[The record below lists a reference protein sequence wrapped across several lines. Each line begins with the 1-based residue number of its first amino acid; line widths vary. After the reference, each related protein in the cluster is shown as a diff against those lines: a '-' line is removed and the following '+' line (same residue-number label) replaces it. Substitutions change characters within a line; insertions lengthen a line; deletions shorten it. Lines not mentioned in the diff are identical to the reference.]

1 MSIEEWHALES
12 SEALKQLDTSK
23 SGLSSTEANNRLK
36 EYGPNQ
42 LATGKKTSPVTIFL
56 SQFKSILILI
66 LLAASIVSF
75 ATGHQFDASIIL
87 IIVVISATLGFVQ
100 EYRAEKALEALTKML
115 VPTASV
121 LRDGKEVQLP
131 TKDLVPGDILVLKE
145 GDRVAADARL
155 IEVNNLQV
163 NEAPLTGES
172 IPVEKTTEKVAK
184 DAAILDK
191 TDMVFSGTAVTC
203 GKAKALVVMTAMNT
217 EFGKIARQVSAVEK
231 KETPL
236 EKRTKEVG
244 KLLGIAALAVS
255 ITVILLGVARG
266 LDLLDMFLF
275 GIALA
280 VAAVPEAL
288 PAIVTGSLAIGMYK
302 MAKRNALV
310 RKMPAV
316 ETLGSTTVICTDK
329 TGTLTK
335 GEMTVR
341 KVYAA
346 GTTIDVSGVGYSPQG
361 TFDSKNETTMETKCF
376 SLLMKGA
383 VLCNDS
389 DVLLDG
395 DKWIVK
401 GDPTEGALVVAALKA
416 GVQKEEVRTIY
427 PRINEFPFSSDRK
440 RMTTIHSVPEQL
452 EGSKIIFM
460 KGAPDIMLRYCTRIC
475 EGNATAELTE
485 QKLKAVIS
493 ENEQMASV
501 GLRVLGIAYKEM
513 SGELMSCKE
522 ASAENELVFLGLI
535 GMMDPPRKEAMQA
548 VKLCRQ
554 IGIKPVMIT
563 GDHKLTA
570 LAVAKE
576 LGIYHEGDEV
586 LTGEDLERLSQEEFE
601 AKVRNVTVYA
611 RVSPL
616 HKLKIVEAW
625 KKKGEVVA
633 MTGDGVNDAPA
644 LKKSDIGVAMGITG
658 TEVTKESAD
667 LVLADDNF
675 ATIVKAVELGRET
688 YDNIKK
694 YLTYLLQANLVE
706 IVILSFAVLAGFPL
720 PLLPVHILYINLATD
735 GLPAI
740 ALGLSPPEPDV
751 MKRPPRNPKET
762 IFTKDVKVFLIRAIL
777 VETPLLLWV
786 FISSLPLG
794 IEVAQTRLFLVLI
807 SFELVLALS
816 CRSLKYTIIRARPHK
831 LLIGTIFWEIAL
843 ILLIVNVPFLR
854 ESFSLAPVGID
865 ELLLMVG
872 LSSLVL
878 LTIEVTKRILHYRD
892 PKIEEMPKTTATLGG
907 QASEAEG
914 PYSKM
919 SWSMG
924 RNRREVK
931 ESQGR

>member
-1 MSIEEWHALES
+1 LIEGNSLSSEQSWHALEAQ
-12 SEALKQLDTSK
+12 EALSKQNSSK
-23 SGLSSTEANNRLK
+23 AGLSSTEAAERLNK
-36 EYGPNQ
+36 YGPNQ
-42 LATGKKTSPVTIFL
+42 LAAGKKTSPIKIL
-56 SQFKSILILI
+56 LGQFKSPLIII
-66 LLAASIVSF
+66 LLAAAIVSLATPLF
-75 ATGHQFDASIIL
+75 AATEETHQIDAFIIL
-87 IIVVISATLGFVQ
+87 IIVIISAVLGFVQ
-100 EYRAEKALEALTKML
+100 EYRAEKALDALTKML
-115 VPTASV
+115 TPITTV
-121 LRDGKEVQLP
+121 LRDGKEVQVA
-131 TKDLVPGDILVLKE
+131 TKDIVPGDILVLKE
-145 GDRVAADARL
+145 GDKVAADARI
-155 IEVNNLQV
+155 IEANNLHV

-172 IPVEKTTEKVAK
+172 VPVEKGTEKVAK
-184 DAAILDK
+184 EAAILDK

-203 GKAKALVVMTAMNT
+203 GKAKALVISTGMYT
-217 EFGKIARQVSAVEK
+217 EFGKIAGQVSAVEK

-244 KLLGIAALAVS
+244 KWLGLAALAVS
-255 ITVILLGVARG
+255 ITVIVLGVARG
-266 LDLLDMFLF
+266 LDLLEMFLF

-341 KVYAA
+341 KVYTA
-346 GTTIDVSGVGYSPQG
+346 GATVDVSGVGYSPQG
-361 TFDSKNETTMETKCF
+361 KFEAKDKATMESECF

-383 VLCNDS
+383 VLCNDA
-389 DVLLDG
+389 DVVQEG

-401 GDPTEGALVVAALKA
+401 GDPTEGALVVATLKA
-416 GVQKEEVRTIY
+416 GVQKEQVRDDY
-427 PRINEFPFSSDRK
+427 PRVNEFPFSSDRK
-440 RMTTIHSVPEQL
+440 RMTTIHTSQL
-452 EGSKIIFM
+452 QTDGKNLIFM
-460 KGAPDIMLRYCTRIC
+460 KGAPEIILRYCTQVC
-475 EGNATAELTE
+475 GNTKEESLTE
-485 QKLKAVIS
+485 QKRRDILGA
-493 ENEQMASV
+493 NEEMASG
-501 GLRVLGIAYKEM
+501 GLRVLGIAYKEITCNAAD
-513 SGELMSCKE
+513 CKE
-522 ASAENELVFLGLI
+522 ETAESQLIFLGLL

-548 VKLCRQ
+548 VKLCRK
-554 IGIKPVMIT
+554 IGIKTVMIT

-576 LGIYHEGDEV
+576 LGIYQKGDEI

-601 AKVRNVTVYA
+601 AKVRNVSVYA

-720 PLLPVHILYINLATD
+720 PLLPIHILYVNLATD

-762 IFTKDVKVFLIRAIL
+762 IFTKDVRVFLLRAIL
-777 VETPLLLWV
+777 IETPLLLWV

-794 IEVAQTRLFLVLI
+794 IEIAQTRLFLVLI
-807 SFELVLALS
+807 FFELVLALS
-816 CRSLKYTIIRARPHK
+816 CRSLKYTIIKARPHK
-831 LLIGTIFWEIAL
+831 LLVGTILWEIAL

-854 ESFSLAPVGID
+854 ESFKLAPVGLD
-865 ELLLMVG
+865 ELFLIVG
-872 LSSLVL
+872 LSALVL
-878 LTIEVTKRILHYRD
+878 FTIELTKRILHYRD
-892 PKIEEMPKTTATLGG
+892 PKYDDTPIDLSETDNQTVETEEPAT
-907 QASEAEG
+907 
-914 PYSKM
+914 
-919 SWSMG
+919 
-924 RNRREVK
+924 
-931 ESQGR
+931 

>member
-1 MSIEEWHALES
+1 MEEGNSLSSEQSWHALEAQ
-12 SEALKQLDTSK
+12 EALSKQNSSK
-23 SGLSSTEANNRLK
+23 AGLSSTEAAERINK
-36 EYGPNQ
+36 YGPNQ
-42 LATGKKTSPVTIFL
+42 LAAGKKTSPVKIL
-56 SQFKSILILI
+56 LGQFKSPLIII
-66 LLAASIVSF
+66 LLAAAIVSLATPLF
-75 ATGHQFDASIIL
+75 AATEETHQIDAFIIL
-87 IIVVISATLGFVQ
+87 IIVIISAVLGFVQ
-100 EYRAEKALEALTKML
+100 EYRAEKALDALTKML
-115 VPTASV
+115 TPITTV
-121 LRDGKEVQLP
+121 LRDGKEVQVA
-131 TKDLVPGDILVLKE
+131 TKDIVPGDILVLKE
-145 GDRVAADARL
+145 GDKVAADARI
-155 IEVNNLQV
+155 IEANNLQV

-172 IPVEKTTEKVAK
+172 VPVEKGTEKVAK

-191 TDMVFSGTAVTC
+191 TNMVFSGTAVTC
-203 GKAKALVVMTAMNT
+203 GKAKALVISTGMNT
-217 EFGKIARQVSAVEK
+217 EFGKIAGQVSAVEK

-244 KLLGIAALAVS
+244 KWLGLAALAVS
-255 ITVILLGVARG
+255 VTVIVLGVARG
-266 LDLLDMFLF
+266 LDLLEMFLF

-341 KVYAA
+341 KVYTA
-346 GTTIDVSGVGYSPQG
+346 GVTVDVSGVGYSPKG
-361 TFDSKNETTMETKCF
+361 EFEDKAAMESECF
-376 SLLMKGA
+376 SLLMKGS
-383 VLCNDS
+383 VLCNDA
-389 DVLLDG
+389 DVVQEG
-395 DKWIVK
+395 DKWTIK
-401 GDPTEGALVVAALKA
+401 GDPTEGALVVATLKA
-416 GVQKEEVRTIY
+416 GIQKEQLRDAY
-427 PRINEFPFSSDRK
+427 PRVNEFPFSSDRK
-440 RMTTIHSVPEQL
+440 RMTTIHASQL
-452 EGSKIIFM
+452 QTDGKNLVFM
-460 KGAPDIMLRYCTRIC
+460 KGAPEIILRYCTQVC
-475 EGNATAELTE
+475 GNTKKEALTE
-485 QKLKAVIS
+485 QKRRDILDA
-493 ENEQMASV
+493 NEEMASG
-501 GLRVLGIAYKEM
+501 GLRVLGMAYKEITCNAAD
-513 SGELMSCKE
+513 CKE
-522 ASAENELVFLGLI
+522 ETAESQLVFLGLL

-548 VKLCRQ
+548 VKLCRK
-554 IGIKPVMIT
+554 IGIKTVMIT

-576 LGIYHEGDEV
+576 LGIYQKGDEI

-601 AKVRNVTVYA
+601 AKVRNVSVYA

-625 KKKGEVVA
+625 KKKGEIVA

-720 PLLPVHILYINLATD
+720 PLLPVHILYVNLATD

-762 IFTKDVKVFLIRAIL
+762 IFTKDVKVFLLRAIL
-777 VETPLLLWV
+777 IETPLLLWV

-807 SFELVLALS
+807 FFELVLALS
-816 CRSLKYTIIRARPHK
+816 CRSLKYTIVKARPHK
-831 LLIGTIFWEIAL
+831 LLVGTILWEIAL

-854 ESFSLAPVGID
+854 ESFKLAPSRTRR
-865 ELLLMVG
+865 
-872 LSSLVL
+872 SSPHCRSLRTRPVHH
-878 LTIEVTKRILHYRD
+878 RI
-892 PKIEEMPKTTATLGG
+892 
-907 QASEAEG
+907 
-914 PYSKM
+914 
-919 SWSMG
+919 
-924 RNRREVK
+924 N
-931 ESQGR
+931 

>member
-1 MSIEEWHALES
+1 VAWNIDDIRCNHLSSEDSWHAIDALETLRRLNS
-12 SEALKQLDTSK
+12 SKE
-23 SGLSSTEANNRLK
+23 GLSSVEAANRLK
-36 EYGPNQ
+36 QYGTNE
-42 LATGKKTSPVTIFL
+42 LAAAKKTSSLRIFMA
-56 SQFKSILILI
+56 QFRSVLIII
-66 LLAASIVSF
+66 LLAASTISF
-75 ATGHQFDASIIL
+75 ITGHQFDAIIIL
-87 IIVVISATLGFVQ
+87 IIVVISSVLGFVQ
-100 EYRAEKALEALTKML
+100 EFKAEKAIEALTRML

-121 LRDGKEVQLP
+121 LRDGKEVQVP
-131 TKDLVPGDILVLKE
+131 AKDIVPGDILVLKE
-145 GDRVAADARL
+145 GDKVAADARL
-155 IEVNNLQV
+155 IESNNLHV

-172 IPVEKTTEKVAK
+172 IPVEKGTQKVAK
-184 DAAILDK
+184 EVVILDK
-191 TDMVFSGTAVTC
+191 KNMVFSGTDVTC
-203 GKAKALVVMTAMNT
+203 GKAKALVVMVGMNT
-217 EFGKIARQVSAVEK
+217 EFGKIAVQVAAVEK

-244 KLLGIAALAVS
+244 KWLGAAALAVS
-255 ITVILLGVARG
+255 LTVIILGVARG
-266 LDLLDMFLF
+266 LPLLDMLLF

-316 ETLGSTTVICTDK
+316 ETLGSTTVICSDK

-341 KVYAA
+341 KVYLSGAI
-346 GTTIDVSGVGYSPQG
+346 IDVSGVGYSPQG
-361 TFDSKNETTMETKCF
+361 EFDAKNNASFESECF

-383 VLCNDS
+383 VLCNDA
-389 DVLLDG
+389 DVVLAG
-395 DKWIVK
+395 DKWVVK
-401 GDPTEGALVVAALKA
+401 GDPTEGALVVAATKA
-416 GVQKEEVRTIY
+416 GVQKEEVRNSY
-427 PRINEFPFSSDRK
+427 SRINEFPFSSDRK
-440 RMTTIHSVPEQL
+440 RMTTIHSLQL
-452 EGSKIIFM
+452 EKDNKKLIFM
-460 KGAPDIMLRYCTRIC
+460 KGAPEIVLRYCSHIC
-475 EGNATAELTE
+475 ADNKTKDLTE
-485 QKLKAVIS
+485 QKLKQVL
-493 ENEQMASV
+493 EVNEEMAGG

-513 SGELMSCKE
+513 SGDLTSCKE
-522 ASAENELVFLGLI
+522 ETAESELVFLGLV
-535 GMMDPPRKEAMQA
+535 GMMDPPRKEAMEA

-554 IGIKPVMIT
+554 IKIKTVMIT

-576 LGIYHEGDEV
+576 LGIYQEGDEV
-586 LTGEDLERLSQEEFE
+586 LTGEDLERISLEEFE
-601 AKVRNVTVYA
+601 AKVKKVTVYA

-644 LKKSDIGVAMGITG
+644 LKKSDIGIAMGITG

-675 ATIVKAVELGRET
+675 ATIVGAVELGRWT

-706 IVILSFAVLAGFPL
+706 IVVLSIAVLAGFPL
-720 PLLPVHILYINLATD
+720 PLVPVQILYINLATD

-777 VETPLLLWV
+777 IEAPLLLWV

-794 IEVAQTRLFLVLI
+794 LEVAQTRLFLVLVF
-807 SFELVLALS
+807 FELVLALS
-816 CRSLKYTIIRARPHK
+816 CRSLKYTIVKARPHK
-831 LLIGTIFWEIAL
+831 LLVGTIIWEIAL
-843 ILLIVNVPFLR
+843 IILIMNVPFLR
-854 ESFSLAPVGID
+854 ETFRLAPIGMYDV
-865 ELLLMVG
+865 LLIVS
-872 LSSLVL
+872 LSAIVL
-878 LTIEVTKRILHYRD
+878 LTIEITKRILHYRD
-892 PKIEEMPKTTATLGG
+892 DRLE
-907 QASEAEG
+907 
-914 PYSKM
+914 
-919 SWSMG
+919 
-924 RNRREVK
+924 
-931 ESQGR
+931 

>member
-1 MSIEEWHALES
+1 VNSEEVWHAIEAQ
-12 SEALKQLDTSK
+12 EALSK
-23 SGLSSTEANNRLK
+23 LKSEKTGLSSTEAAERLK
-36 EYGPNQ
+36 KYGPNQ
-42 LATGKKTSPVTIFL
+42 LAAGEKTSPLKIFL
-56 SQFKSILILI
+56 GQFKSILILI
-66 LLAASIVSF
+66 LIAAALVSF

-87 IIVVISATLGFVQ
+87 IIVILSASLGFVQ

-115 VPTASV
+115 VPTATV
-121 LRDGKEVQLP
+121 LRDGKEVQIAA
-131 TKDLVPGDILVLKE
+131 KDIVPGDILVLKE
-145 GDRVAADARL
+145 GDKIAADARL
-155 IEVNNLQV
+155 IESNNLHV

-172 IPVEKTTEKVAK
+172 VPVGKNTEKVAK
-184 DAAILDK
+184 TAAILDK
-191 TDMVFSGTAVTC
+191 KDMVFSGTAVTS
-203 GKAKALVVMTAMNT
+203 GKARALVVLTAMNT
-217 EFGKIARQVSAVEK
+217 EFGKIAKQVSAVEK

-236 EKRTKEVG
+236 EKRTKEIG
-244 KLLGIAALAVS
+244 KWLGLASLAVS
-255 ITVILLGVARG
+255 ITVIILGVARG
-266 LDLLDMFLF
+266 LPLLDMVLF

-341 KVYAA
+341 KVYVAD
-346 GTTIDVSGVGYSPQG
+346 TTIDVSGVGYSPQG
-361 TFDSKNETTMETKCF
+361 AFDEKNKAIMETEGF

-383 VLCNDS
+383 VLCNDA
-389 DVLLDG
+389 DVVQEEDR
-395 DKWIVK
+395 WIVK
-401 GDPTEGALVVAALKA
+401 GDPTEGALVVATLKA
-416 GVQKEEVRTIY
+416 GVKKDEIRQAY

-440 RMTTIHSVPEQL
+440 RMTTVHSSQL
-452 EGSKIIFM
+452 QSDSKKLVFM
-460 KGAPDIMLRYCTRIC
+460 KGAPEVILRYCSHIHAVTKT
-475 EGNATAELTE
+475 EELTE
-485 QKLKAVIS
+485 QRLKAVLAA
-493 ENEQMASV
+493 NEEMASG
-501 GLRVLGIAYKEM
+501 GLRILGLAYKEM
-513 SGELMSCKE
+513 SGDLINCKE
-522 ASAENELVFLGLI
+522 EAAESELVFLGLI
-535 GMMDPPRKEAMQA
+535 GMMDPPRKEAIQA

-554 IGIKPVMIT
+554 IGIKTVMIT

-570 LAVAKE
+570 LTVAKE
-576 LGIYHEGDEV
+576 IGIYQQGDEV
-586 LTGEDLERLSQEEFE
+586 LTGEDLEQISQEEFE
-601 AKVRNVTVYA
+601 SKVRKVSVYA
-611 RVSPL
+611 RVSPM

-644 LKKSDIGVAMGITG
+644 LKKSDIGIAMGITG

-675 ATIVKAVELGRET
+675 ATIVKAVELGRWT

-720 PLLPVHILYINLATD
+720 PLLPVHILYVNLATD

-762 IFTKDVKVFLIRAIL
+762 IFTKDIKVFLIRAIM

-794 IEVAQTRLFLVLI
+794 LQVAQTRLFLVLI
-807 SFELVLALS
+807 FFELVIALS
-816 CRSLKYTIIRARPHK
+816 CRSLKYTLIKARPHK
-831 LLIGTIFWEIAL
+831 LLVGTILWEIGL
-843 ILLIVNVPFLR
+843 ILLITNVPFLR
-854 ESFSLAPVGID
+854 ESFNLAPVGIY
-865 ELLLMVG
+865 EIILIAG
-872 LSSLVL
+872 LSAIVL
-878 LTIEVTKRILHYRD
+878 LTIEVTKFLLHFREAKKEVD
-892 PKIEEMPKTTATLGG
+892 LTEPSDATDI
-907 QASEAEG
+907 AG
-914 PYSKM
+914 PIFS
-919 SWSMG
+919 
-924 RNRREVK
+924 
-931 ESQGR
+931 

>member
-1 MSIEEWHALES
+1 VAWNIDDIRCNHLSSEDSWHAIDALETLRRLNS
-12 SEALKQLDTSK
+12 SKE
-23 SGLSSTEANNRLK
+23 GLSSVEAANRLK
-36 EYGPNQ
+36 QYGTNE
-42 LATGKKTSPVTIFL
+42 LAAAKKTSPLRIFMA
-56 SQFKSILILI
+56 QFRSVLIII
-66 LLAASIVSF
+66 LLAASTISF
-75 ATGHQFDASIIL
+75 ITGHQFDAIIIL
-87 IIVVISATLGFVQ
+87 IIVVISSVLGFVQ
-100 EYRAEKALEALTKML
+100 EFKAEKAIEALTRML

-121 LRDGKEVQLP
+121 LRDGKEVQVP
-131 TKDLVPGDILVLKE
+131 AKDIVPGDILVLKE
-145 GDRVAADARL
+145 GDKVAADARL
-155 IEVNNLQV
+155 IESNNLHV

-172 IPVEKTTEKVAK
+172 IPVEKGTQKVAK
-184 DAAILDK
+184 EVVILDK
-191 TDMVFSGTAVTC
+191 KNMVFSGTDVTC
-203 GKAKALVVMTAMNT
+203 GKAKALVVMVGMNT
-217 EFGKIARQVSAVEK
+217 EFGKIAGQVAAVEK

-244 KLLGIAALAVS
+244 KWLGAAALAVS
-255 ITVILLGVARG
+255 LTVIILGVARG
-266 LDLLDMFLF
+266 LPLLDMLLF

-316 ETLGSTTVICTDK
+316 ETLGSTTVICSDK

-341 KVYAA
+341 KVYLSGAI
-346 GTTIDVSGVGYSPQG
+346 IDVSGVGYSPQG
-361 TFDSKNETTMETKCF
+361 EFDAKNNASFESECF

-383 VLCNDS
+383 VLCNDA
-389 DVLLDG
+389 DVVLAG
-395 DKWIVK
+395 DKWVVN
-401 GDPTEGALVVAALKA
+401 PTEGALVVAATKA
-416 GVQKEEVRTIY
+416 GVQKEEVRNSY
-427 PRINEFPFSSDRK
+427 SRINEFPFSSDRK
-440 RMTTIHSVPEQL
+440 RMTTIHSLQL
-452 EGSKIIFM
+452 EKDNKKLIFM
-460 KGAPDIMLRYCTRIC
+460 KGAPEIVLRYCSHIC
-475 EGNATAELTE
+475 ADNKTKDLTE
-485 QKLKAVIS
+485 QKLKQVL
-493 ENEQMASV
+493 EVNEEMAGG

-513 SGELMSCKE
+513 SGDLTSCKE
-522 ASAENELVFLGLI
+522 ETAESELVFLGLV
-535 GMMDPPRKEAMQA
+535 GMMDPPRKEAMEA

-554 IGIKPVMIT
+554 IKIKTVMIT

-576 LGIYHEGDEV
+576 LGIYQEGDEV
-586 LTGEDLERLSQEEFE
+586 LTGEDLERISLEEFE
-601 AKVRNVTVYA
+601 AKVKKVTVYA

-644 LKKSDIGVAMGITG
+644 LKKSDIGIAMGITG

-675 ATIVKAVELGRET
+675 ATIVGAVELGRWT

-706 IVILSFAVLAGFPL
+706 IVVLSIAVLAGFPL
-720 PLLPVHILYINLATD
+720 PLVPVQILYINLATD

-777 VETPLLLWV
+777 IEAPLLLWV

-794 IEVAQTRLFLVLI
+794 LEVAQTRLFLVLVF
-807 SFELVLALS
+807 FELVLALS
-816 CRSLKYTIIRARPHK
+816 CRSLKYTIVKARPHK
-831 LLIGTIFWEIAL
+831 LLVGTIIWEIAL
-843 ILLIVNVPFLR
+843 IILIMNVPFLR
-854 ESFSLAPVGID
+854 ETFRLAPIGMYDV
-865 ELLLMVG
+865 LLIVS
-872 LSSLVL
+872 LSAIVL
-878 LTIEVTKRILHYRD
+878 LTIEITKRILHYRD
-892 PKIEEMPKTTATLGG
+892 DRLE
-907 QASEAEG
+907 
-914 PYSKM
+914 
-919 SWSMG
+919 
-924 RNRREVK
+924 
-931 ESQGR
+931 

>member
-1 MSIEEWHALES
+1 MRIGRRKGKLVSSEESWHAIEAQ
-12 SEALKQLDTSK
+12 EALSK
-23 SGLSSTEANNRLK
+23 LNSGKTGLSSTEAAERLK
-36 EYGPNQ
+36 KYGPNQ
-42 LATGKKTSPVTIFL
+42 LAAGEKNSPLKIFIG
-56 SQFKSILILI
+56 QFKSILILI
-66 LLAASIVSF
+66 LIAAAIVSF

-87 IIVVISATLGFVQ
+87 IIVVISASLGFVQ

-121 LRDGKEVQLP
+121 LRDGKEVQVAA
-131 TKDLVPGDILVLKE
+131 KDIVPGDILVLKE
-145 GDRVAADARL
+145 GDKIAADARL
-155 IEVNNLQV
+155 IETYNLYV

-172 IPVEKTTEKVAK
+172 VPVEKSTEKVAK

-191 TDMVFSGTAVTC
+191 KDMIFSGTAVTC

-217 EFGKIARQVSAVEK
+217 EFGKIAKQVSAVEK

-244 KLLGIAALAVS
+244 KWLGLAALAVS
-255 ITVILLGVARG
+255 ITVIVLGVARG
-266 LDLLDMFLF
+266 LPLLDMFLF

-341 KVYAA
+341 KVYTA

-361 TFDSKNETTMETKCF
+361 AFDEKNKATTETECF

-383 VLCNDS
+383 VLCNDA
-389 DVLLDG
+389 DVVQEG
-395 DKWIVK
+395 NTWVVK

-416 GVQKEEVRTIY
+416 GVQTEELRSAY
-427 PRINEFPFSSDRK
+427 PRIDEFPFSSDRK
-440 RMTTIHSVPEQL
+440 RMTTIHSSQQQAD
-452 EGSKIIFM
+452 SKKLIFM
-460 KGAPDIMLRYCTRIC
+460 KGAPEIILRYCSHIC
-475 EGNATAELTE
+475 TKTKTEQLTE
-485 QKLKAVIS
+485 QRLKEVLAV
-493 ENEQMASV
+493 NEEMASG
-501 GLRVLGIAYKEM
+501 GLRILGIAYKQM
-513 SGELMSCKE
+513 SGNLINCKE
-522 ASAENELVFLGLI
+522 ETAESELVFLGLI
-535 GMMDPPRKEAMQA
+535 GMMDPPRKEAMAA

-554 IGIKPVMIT
+554 IGIKTVMIT

-586 LTGEDLERLSQEEFE
+586 LTGEDLERISQEEFE

-706 IVILSFAVLAGFPL
+706 IVVLSIAVLAGYPL

-751 MKRPPRNPKET
+751 MKRPAPEPQRNHIHQRRQSIPPT
-762 IFTKDVKVFLIRAIL
+762 SRAHRSATTAMGL
-777 VETPLLLWV
+777 HQ
-786 FISSLPLG
+786 FAASR
-794 IEVAQTRLFLVLI
+794 TRNRPDKAVL
-807 SFELVLALS
+807 S
-816 CRSLKYTIIRARPHK
+816 
-831 LLIGTIFWEIAL
+831 
-843 ILLIVNVPFLR
+843 
-854 ESFSLAPVGID
+854 
-865 ELLLMVG
+865 VG
-872 LSSLVL
+872 LL
-878 LTIEVTKRILHYRD
+878 
-892 PKIEEMPKTTATLGG
+892 
-907 QASEAEG
+907 
-914 PYSKM
+914 
-919 SWSMG
+919 
-924 RNRREVK
+924 
-931 ESQGR
+931 